1 MSERKQAQI
10 DLETRVLNKV
20 LAQLYQSS
28 VASSHPARAEEM
40 GKIDGLFGIE
50 RPAAIEMHRFIRA
63 RVEAGEDLGSW
74 MRSRIIEELSV
85 LDEDFGKASLGID
98 AGDAEKVGGGE
109 AARIEALFDAALA
122 EEGAE
127 LSDEERQRLLES
139 ILFDILAFGPL
150 EPILR
155 DGAVTEVLVDGPGK
169 IYVERQ
175 YTDRPGQ
182 LEDTPYCFRD
192 DEHLMRFI
200 RRILT
205 PLGRRLDEAHPTVDA
220 RLPDGTR
227 VNVVIPPISSIGPV
241 LTLRKLY
248 RRPLTIEDLVRF
260 GAISERIVE
269 FLEAC
274 VRSRL
279 NILIAGGTGSGKT
292 TFTNLVLG
300 MIPADERI
308 ITVEK
313 MLELRPPEHLKRV
326 VRLESQQPVEGR
338 DEVTLQDLI
347 VNSMRMRPDRIV
359 ADEVFGAEVFD
370 LLQAMNT
377 GLEGTIFRIHAT
389 GPLDALSRLEM
400 MATFANPSIPLL
412 MIRQMMASAIDI
424 VTYQERML
432 DGTRKV
438 TRVSE
443 VVGMQGDVV
452 EVQDIFEF
460 RQTGVDEH
468 GRIVGKFVA
477 TGYVPTF
484 LDRIRAS
491 GIDLSEDFFAAG

>member
-1 MSERKQAQI
+1 MNEKKSAQL
-10 DLETRVLNKV
+10 DLETRILNKA
-20 LAQLYQSS
+20 LAQLYQGSA
-28 VASSHPARAEEM
+28 ASSHPARAEEM

-50 RPAAIEMHRFIRA
+50 RPAAIEMHQFIRE

-74 MRSRIIEELSV
+74 MRARIIEELSV
-85 LDEDFGKASLGID
+85 LDEDFRKTTRGID
-98 AGDAEKVGGGE
+98 ASGGE
-109 AARIEALFDAALA
+109 DDIAARIEDLFNAALT
-122 EEGAE
+122 EEGVS
-127 LSDEERQRLLES
+127 LPDEERRRMLES
-139 ILFDILAFGPL
+139 IVSDILGVGPL
-150 EPILR
+150 EPLLV
-155 DGAVTEVLVDGPGK
+155 DGTVTEILVDGPGE
-169 IYVERQ
+169 IYVERK
-175 YTDRPGQ
+175 GK
-182 LEDTPYCFRD
+182 LEDTPYRFRD
-192 DEHLMRFI
+192 HGHLMRI
-200 RRILT
+200 IYKIVAA
-205 PLGRRLDEAHPTVDA
+205 LGRRLDEAHPTVDA
-220 RLPDGTR
+220 RLPDGAR
-227 VNVVIPPISSIGPV
+227 VNIVIPPISPAGPV
-241 LTLRKLY
+241 LTLHKFY
-248 RRPLTIEDLVRF
+248 SPPLTIEDLLRF

-274 VRSRL
+274 VRGRL
-279 NILIAGGTGSGKT
+279 NILIAGGTSSGKT
-292 TFTNLVLG
+292 TFTNMILG
-300 MIPADERI
+300 MIPADKRI

-326 VRLESQQPVEGR
+326 VRLESQPPVEER
-338 DEVTLQDLI
+338 DEVTLRDLI

-377 GLEGTIFRIHAT
+377 GLEGTIFRVHAT
-389 GPLDALSRLEM
+389 SPLDALSRLEM

-412 MIRQMMASAIDI
+412 MIRQMMASAIDL
-424 VTYQERML
+424 VTYQERLL

-460 RQTGVDEH
+460 RQTGVGED

-484 LDRIRAS
+484 LDRIKAS
-491 GIDLSEDFFAAG
+491 GIDLSEDFFAAE

>member
-1 MSERKQAQI
+1 MNEKKSAQL
-10 DLETRVLNKV
+10 DLETRILNKI
-20 LAQLYQSS
+20 LAQLYQGS

-50 RPAAIEMHRFIRA
+50 RPSALEMHQFIEG

-74 MRSRIIEELSV
+74 MRARIIEELAA
-85 LDEDFGKASLGID
+85 LDEDFRKASLGID
-98 AGDAEKVGGGE
+98 AVGITDGM
-109 AARIEALFDAALA
+109 ASRIEVLFDAALA
-122 EEGAE
+122 EEGVE

-139 ILFDILAFGPL
+139 ILFDILALGPL

-169 IYVERQ
+169 IYVERNG
-175 YTDRPGQ
+175 R
-182 LEDTPYCFRD
+182 LEDTPYRFRD
-192 DEHLMRFI
+192 DEHLMYFI

-220 RLPDGTR
+220 RLLDGTR
-227 VNVVIPPISSIGPV
+227 VNVVIPPVSLAGPV
-241 LTLRKLY
+241 LTLRKFY
-248 RRPLTIEDLVRF
+248 RLPFTIEDLLHY
-260 GAISERIVE
+260 GAISADMLE

-279 NILIAGGTGSGKT
+279 NILIAGGTASGKT
-292 TFTNLVLG
+292 TFTNIVLG
-300 MIPADERI
+300 MIPAEERI

-313 MLELRPPEHLKRV
+313 MIELQPPEHLKRV
-326 VRLESQQPVEGR
+326 VRLESRPPVEGQG
-338 DEVTLQDLI
+338 EVTLRDLI
-347 VNSMRMRPDRIV
+347 INSTLMRPDRIV
-359 ADEVFGAEVFD
+359 ADEVYGAEVFD

-389 GPLDALSRLEM
+389 GPRDALSRLEM